1 MYDKRFICHIFLPMV
16 LSFARFARESS
27 ATKPVFK
34 ALNSIVALFSSG
46 SVIKW
51 EFLGASNLSSK
62 TLKCHISLII
72 YC

>member
-1 MYDKRFICHIFLPMV
+1 MV
-16 LSFARFARESS
+16 LRFARVARESS

-34 ALNSIVALFSSG
+34 ALNGIAALFSSD

-51 EFLGASNLSSK
+51 EFLGGGNLSSK

-72 YC
+72 YF